1 MENYYSRLNSWL
13 FEKEKGKVSI
23 KGNATLRTEI
33 SEELAISIRSILRGK
48 GYKLAVVDASWPY
61 IKNYP
66 QLRTRVRGRGGET
79 FCVKPHSTPLNLQP
93 PFQPSL
99 QASRHRF
106 LISQSRFVSLV
117 SLPSYA
123 RISKTRFVSLEEKR
137 ASRG

>member
-66 QLRTRVRGRGGET
+66 QLRTRVRGGGGNVLRET
-79 FCVKPHSTPLNLQP
+79 ALHAAQLTTFPPGESASIFDKSIPLRFP
-93 PFQPSL
+93 RFPSL
-99 QASRHRF
+99 
-106 LISQSRFVSLV
+106 L
-117 SLPSYA
+117 
-123 RISKTRFVSLEEKR
+123 R
-137 ASRG
+137 AHL